1 MYKYLFNDKVY
12 SSNTIADLQKQ
23 LSKVGFKGNVKLE
36 IQKILTHTAEQNEA
50 VDQYEK
56 ELPDQ
61 EEAINE
67 MYEQLNA
74 ADEFESK

>member
-1 MYKYLFNDKVY
+1 MYKYLFNGKVY

-36 IQKILTHTAEQNEA
+36 IQKILTHIAEQNEA

-56 ELPDQ
+56 ELSDQ

-67 MYEQLNA
+67 MYEQLDA
-74 ADEFESK
+74 ADSI